1 LPVSGV
7 SPRAGTG
14 LYSAALH
21 GASFAVSA
29 LGDDPMTLGGTLTR
43 TAVER
48 VTASIQ
54 WFDTEGAAQC

>member
-1 LPVSGV
+1 LWLASGV

-29 LGDDPMTLGGTLTR
+29 FGDDPMTQGGTLTR

-54 WFDTEGAAQC
+54 